1 MIICKLQPADDRIW
15 QFATLNLKAS
25 RIATVNFSFNY
36 LPLKIRA
43 ASLPCHFGNQNGWV
57 SFTLSRHVKRPLY
70 HAVWIKHLNWP
81 LPPFL
86 NQHTIPEAASQSSSS
101 SDRSK
106 RAAMISFAIRPVNR
120 AHPFRTFAFHHLIAG
135 AKCVADVDSSSPAS
149 HGPIP
154 PIRDSLVTQ
163 SISLDLS
170 SSQKNCTRVFIFPY
184 AVIHAS
190 QLPWSSRCPRNHRG
204 A

>member
-1 MIICKLQPADDRIW
+1 MLSE
-15 QFATLNLKAS
+15 LNTWIGL
-25 RIATVNFSFNY
+25 Y
-36 LPLKIRA
+36 LPF
-43 ASLPCHFGNQNGWV
+43 STNTQ
-57 SFTLSRHVKRPLY
+57 PLRL
-70 HAVWIKHLNWP
+70 HP
-81 LPPFL
+81 
-86 NQHTIPEAASQSSSS
+86 QSSSR

-106 RAAMISFAIRPVNR
+106 RAAMISFAIRQVNR

-163 SISLDLS
+163 SISLDIL
-170 SSQKNCTRVFIFPY
+170 SSQKNCARVFIFPD
-184 AVIHAS
+184 AVIHAP